1 MIDDLW
7 INLPVKDMKRS
18 REFFAALGLE
28 PTPRGDDMTSIA
40 FGDKKVIVVLCSE
53 AMFTGFAGN
62 GVADARASNE
72 LLVSL
77 GVESRDAVD
86 ELAKKAGEAGATLFA
101 EPAEHQG
108 WMYGCGFIDL
118 DGHRW
123 NVVHMDFS
131 KMPGR

>member
-1 MIDDLW
+1 MVNDLW

-18 REFFAALGLE
+18 REFFAKLGLQ
-28 PTPRGDDMTSIA
+28 PMPLGDDMTSIA
-40 FGDKKVIVVLCSE
+40 FGEKKVIVVLCSE
-53 AMFTGFAGN
+53 AMFTGFVGN
-62 GVADARASNE
+62 RVADARANNE

-77 GVESRDAVD
+77 GVASRDAVD
-86 ELAKKAGEAGATLFA
+86 ELAKKAREAGAALFA

-108 WMYGCGFIDL
+108 WMYGCGFVDL

-131 KMPGR
+131 KMPER